1 MFFPIKLTK
10 ILRWKPIDDPKT
22 PKNFVEGLVAVSGA
36 GDPGIKVRYI
46 SSFFLRKLDWSR
58 NIRVQL

>member
-1 MFFPIKLTK
+1 MFFPRKLTK

-46 SSFFLRKLDWSR
+46 SSFSSE
-58 NIRVQL
+58 N